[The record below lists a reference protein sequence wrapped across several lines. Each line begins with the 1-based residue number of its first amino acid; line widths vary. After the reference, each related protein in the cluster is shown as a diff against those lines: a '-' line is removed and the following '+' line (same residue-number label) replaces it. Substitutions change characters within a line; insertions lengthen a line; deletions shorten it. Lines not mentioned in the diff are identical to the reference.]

1 MSRYKNKRE
10 IPGEVSNDSDNIE
23 YVETQ
28 KKESF
33 IFKRNKTTGNYSIYD
48 NNAKRIQLTIN
59 NVFLPFGLETYNDSD
74 VLNLQLSDTNNYQH
88 NNIII
93 LKNINDKLESL
104 ANENPYLTL
113 DGLEYYHIL
122 REDVYKND
130 KKNKKNKKDNKD
142 IKKYLMRS
150 YLKKGVNITHK
161 QLFGTYDKRNLK
173 SKFCNIV
180 IELGSLWKND
190 KSYGCTIYVSSIKV
204 LN

>member
-1 MSRYKNKRE
+1 MSRYKKETPEKVN
-10 IPGEVSNDSDNIE
+10 NDSDNIE
-23 YVETQ
+23 YVETP
-28 KKESF
+28 KKDSF

-48 NNAKRIQLTIN
+48 NNSKRIQLTIN

-74 VLNLQLSDTNNYQH
+74 VLNLQLSDKNNYQH

-93 LKNINDKLESL
+93 LKDIDDKLELL
-104 ANENPYLTL
+104 ADENPYLTL
-113 DGLEYYHIL
+113 DDLEYYHIL
-122 REDVYKND
+122 REDVYKKD
-130 KKNKKNKKDNKD
+130 KKDKKD

-150 YLKKGVNITHK
+150 YLKKGVSITHK